1 MATKKITKD
10 APVQKSEQALVYDK
24 VLADILHEL
33 KDLNRRISCM
43 TGV

>member
-10 APVQKSEQALVYDK
+10 APVQKSEQALVYEK
-24 VLADILHEL
+24 VLTDILHEL